1 MSSLD
6 RISAIAGVSAVSPYA
21 TPTYSSSVSTGADT
35 VRSGDRT
42 SFSSVLD
49 SVSKQSDSS
58 SAVATADSSSGNSS
72 GNSEQVK
79 TVTEV
84 MPDGSLLIKQM
95 RGNEVISSQKI
106 KVADMGQQ
114 DGAETAIRAYRA
126 SSYTGASAGLL
137 FSTSI

>member
-1 MSSLD
+1 M
-6 RISAIAGVSAVSPYA
+6 
-21 TPTYSSSVSTGADT
+21 
-35 VRSGDRT
+35 
-42 SFSSVLD
+42 LD

>member
-21 TPTYSSSVSTGADT
+21 TPTYSSSVSTGDDM
-35 VRSGDRT
+35 VRSVDRT

-49 SVSKQSDSS
+49 SVSKQSDIS
-58 SAVATADSSSGNSS
+58 SAVATADSS

>member
-35 VRSGDRT
+35 VRSVDRT

-79 TVTEV
+79 TVT
-84 MPDGSLLIKQM
+84 
-95 RGNEVISSQKI
+95 
-106 KVADMGQQ
+106 
-114 DGAETAIRAYRA
+114 
-126 SSYTGASAGLL
+126 
-137 FSTSI
+137 